1 MTTMFNFMW
10 SIECRFYLLNLWQ
23 NYDLPYIYNYTH
35 TCSVLA
41 FVMLPF
47 SPHCFLQFQ
56 YVMSKGWITYWICIC
71 SYDFWRW
78 IWSLRSCL
86 TDRYDIYKYSCQRF
100 HHVLYFHN
108 ECQTHCHTMKDQQ
121 NSAFIHDRRTTG
133 SASKKDWQFFPPYVF
148 RIHNADMF
156 EDFQKMCK
164 RKRYL

>member
-1 MTTMFNFMW
+1 MFSSSLCHFT
-10 SIECRFYLLNLWQ
+10 F
-23 NYDLPYIYNYTH
+23 
-35 TCSVLA
+35 
-41 FVMLPF
+41 F
-47 SPHCFLQFQ
+47 SPLFPPISCTINAPKKIIIIKS

-156 EDFQKMCK
+156 EDFQKMWK